1 MQYIYKVY
9 VLRFLI
15 NSLIQEIEMLVL
27 ETENGEFL
35 WILSQA
41 VDIFMCWG
49 SSAPVNCTTS
59 PSTPVL

>member
-1 MQYIYKVY
+1 MQDIYKVY

-35 WILSQA
+35 
-41 VDIFMCWG
+41 
-49 SSAPVNCTTS
+49 
-59 PSTPVL
+59 

>member
-1 MQYIYKVY
+1 
-9 VLRFLI
+9 
-15 NSLIQEIEMLVL
+15 MLVL

>member
-1 MQYIYKVY
+1 MQCIYEVY

-15 NSLIQEIEMLVL
+15 NTLIQELEMPVL

-41 VDIFMCWG
+41 VDIFMC
-49 SSAPVNCTTS
+49 
-59 PSTPVL
+59 